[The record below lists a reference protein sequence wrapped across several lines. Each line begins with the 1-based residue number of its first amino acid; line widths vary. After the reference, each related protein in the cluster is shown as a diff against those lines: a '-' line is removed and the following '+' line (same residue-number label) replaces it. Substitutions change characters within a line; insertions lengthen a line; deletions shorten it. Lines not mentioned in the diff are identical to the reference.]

1 MPLEPGLYV
10 RVARDAGSVRQVE
23 QLFREYAA
31 GLDFP
36 LDFQG
41 FAEELEQL
49 PGPYAP
55 PGGVLLLAELEAKA
69 AGCVGLRPLDRA
81 ACEMK
86 RLYVR
91 PGYRG
96 RGVGRGLAERVVEEG
111 RSRGY
116 DRMRLDTVPA
126 MTEAI
131 ALYRAL
137 GFSEIPA
144 YRFNPIRGALFF
156 ELRLR

>member
-1 MPLEPGLYV
+1 LEHGLHV
-10 RVARDAGSVRQVE
+10 RAARDARSVRQVE

-41 FAEELEQL
+41 FDEEVEQL

-81 ACEMK
+81 TCEMK

-96 RGVGRGLAERVVEEG
+96 RGVGRRLAERVVEEG